1 MLENLSILL
10 DDGQVST
17 STIANLPTNE
27 NVMQSFVSETVA
39 DNDMADI
46 SVKINEL
53 CVVVWQNCDSNYEW
67 YLGYPKSVSNSMC
80 TVDHL
85 HRVLRDSHT
94 KWKYP
99 SEVDI
104 QTVEPKQIVI
114 CDVEGQWD
122 YTPDSRKR
130 IFSVLNIKTI
140 CSAFEKHVK

>member
-1 MLENLSILL
+1 M
-10 DDGQVST
+10 
-17 STIANLPTNE
+17 
-27 NVMQSFVSETVA
+27 
-39 DNDMADI
+39 I
-46 SVKINEL
+46 SQIFQLRSMN

-67 YLGYPKSVSNSMC
+67 YLGYPKSVSNSMY

-99 SEVDI
+99 SKVDI
-104 QTVEPKQIVI
+104 QIVEPEQIVK

-122 YTPDSRKR
+122 YTPDSRKQ
-130 IFSVLNIKTI
+130 IISVSNIKTI